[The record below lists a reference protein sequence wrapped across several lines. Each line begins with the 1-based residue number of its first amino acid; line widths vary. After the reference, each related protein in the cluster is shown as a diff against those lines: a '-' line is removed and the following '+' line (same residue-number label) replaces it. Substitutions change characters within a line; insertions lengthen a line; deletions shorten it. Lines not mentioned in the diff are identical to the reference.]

1 MKTQISCPACEHSFD
16 IEDVLAK
23 DLEKQIGDRLQKEY
37 ATKLADFNEKKSAFE
52 KQKENEDEIFSQKLK
67 AALADKQKEAQKKVE
82 EKYAAKIQSLEAENA
97 AKTEENTKLL
107 ESEIQLLQLKNDL
120 EDKEQNLERKARKL
134 LLEGKSEYE
143 ELGKKKALEEFEL
156 ERKQFIIDKQEQSKM
171 INDLKRKVE
180 QGSMQKQG
188 EVLELALQDFLQNNF
203 RFDRIEEVQKGANGA
218 DVIQNVYNDSLQN
231 CGKIVFETKRT
242 KTFDMKWADKLKH
255 DQLTAKAEIAVLVT
269 ETLPKDIDKFDFR
282 NGIWICSYQEV
293 KTLVIAL
300 RQILIQS
307 HLVKVAN
314 ENRGDKMEIL
324 YQYFTSG
331 EFTQKTKRIL
341 DIYESMFQQLESEK
355 KVTKKLWAQRE
366 KQILTMKENLS
377 IVSGDIHGIA
387 GREIDIVEEYGELLL
402 E

>member
-1 MKTQISCPACEHSFD
+1 MKTQITCPACEHSFD

-23 DLEKQIGDRLQKEY
+23 DLEKQIGDRLQKDY
-37 ATKLADFNEKKSAFE
+37 AAKIADFNKKITAFE
-52 KQKENEDEIFSQKLK
+52 KQKENEDEIFSQKLE
-67 AALADKQKEAQKKVE
+67 AALAAKQKEADKLSE
-82 EKYAAKIQSLEAENA
+82 EKYAEEITALKNALKVKKDENKI
-97 AKTEENTKLL
+97 LL
-107 ESEIQLLQLKNDL
+107 EKEVNLLELQDSLKEREETL
-120 EDKEQNLERKARKL
+120 NLQVKKL
-134 LLEGKSEYE
+134 LLEGKEAAE
-143 ELGKKKALEEFEL
+143 KEGRKKAEEEFEL
-156 ERKQFIIDKQEQSKM
+156 KELQYHTDMAAQKKLID
-171 INDLKRKVE
+171 DLKRQAE

-203 RFDRIEEVQKGANGA
+203 RLDRIEEVQKGTNGA
-218 DVIQNVYNDSLQN
+218 DVMQNVYNDSLQN

-255 DQLTAKAEIAVLVT
+255 DQLTAKADIAVLVT

-307 HLVKVAN
+307 HLIKVAN

-387 GREIDIVEEYGELLL
+387 GKEIDIVEEYGELLL